1 MTGPSSLNGA
11 SGLHHSPA
19 ERHADETLHGFL
31 SRRHDEMGAELINLR
46 ALVVN
51 QEFDIAQAR
60 WAARRHMRLV
70 IGGEALTAALTATA
84 CWFVIPRSLPEML
97 MTVTATSVLGG
108 VLIAQYAP
116 DIERVFRRVALW
128 RRR

>member
-11 SGLHHSPA
+11 SGLHHPPS
-19 ERHADETLHGFL
+19 ERHPDETLHGFL

-51 QEFDIAQAR
+51 QEFNIARER
-60 WAARRHMRLV
+60 WNAQRYVRLV
-70 IGGEALTAALTATA
+70 IGGEALMAALTAAA
-84 CWFVIPRSLPEML
+84 CWLAFPRSLPAML
-97 MTVTATSVLGG
+97 MIMTATSVLGG
-108 VLIAQYAP
+108 QFIARHAP
-116 DIERVFRRVALW
+116 ALEGAIRRVTSW